1 VERRHGGAAR
11 IDRHRF
17 PGTHMDQQSHTRPS
31 VPPPPNAT
39 PPAPHAVPAFAPP
52 SAPPV
57 PPQAPVYGAV
67 PQGPV
72 PVMAPTTAFVPA
84 AAPIAPQAPIAP
96 IAPQPVGVAP
106 VAPVAPQAA
115 VAPAVPADPWA
126 PTPTVEEEWEDEPPT
141 PLLIAAALAAYVL
154 LAIWGMQVA
163 GPSGVTDWFPAAG
176 LAIAATAL
184 GGKRFLLVPF
194 VGTLIA
200 TPLTNNAPT
209 LAGTLVVA
217 VTLSAVYGIGGLAL
231 RRSLDLDHPFS
242 RVHDAW
248 VLIGIGTV
256 AVPVGA
262 AIATIGGLIGVG
274 VLPAELDTWRLVGD
288 FVIGDALGIATVTPA
303 LFVASAAWRREPR
316 LASLLPGTV
325 FLRPE
330 SLAALVALVV
340 ATPVLY
346 LLGGQDLRAI
356 AVLPLCW
363 LALRFGVVGAVIGA
377 FTWAGSSAAVLSIVG
392 IGDELGGLQGFL
404 LTGSTLAL
412 IVGSVV
418 SERER
423 TQRALHHLAM
433 HDQASGLPNEA
444 SLLAMLDG
452 GLQSGRE
459 VTTML
464 VRFASLRQ
472 VAANMR
478 REDTDHLVAVL
489 VEQLQAIAGP
499 SARVARPGFDRFA
512 VVFAGGTAERR
523 QQIGERIADELSA
536 PISVESREVFVD
548 PRVGITVGLPGEAS
562 DAVLAHADHASDTAS
577 GSDGHRVGYYDAA
590 IERARRERHE
600 LTEDLRLA
608 TERGEFLLAFQPIV
622 TAKEGRVV
630 AAEALLRWIDKRR
643 GPVSPAD
650 FVPVA
655 EETGLILPIGRWVLG
670 EACRRAAQWP
680 HVGGQPI
687 GVSVNISP
695 IQLMDDGFVDDVQ
708 TALDRSGLPAE
719 RLRIEITEGIVLE
732 DIERTIQQI
741 NQLREMGVETMLDDF
756 GTGHSSLAWVQR
768 LPVTCIKID
777 RAFVGDI
784 AEDGIDRAIVHA
796 SLYLSRALGTET
808 VAEGVETEA
817 QREQLV
823 RMGCQKLQGFLFAR
837 PQPADVFP
845 DWLARQRARAAHSMP
860 PIETSAPTAAHH
872 EAWEATAA
880 HAPASAAPRP
890 YSPSVSLA
898 PRPAALPGHPDSSL
912 RAVPPVDPR
921 FAA

>member
-1 VERRHGGAAR
+1 MPAGPAQPAA
-11 IDRHRF
+11 
-17 PGTHMDQQSHTRPS
+17 P
-31 VPPPPNAT
+31 
-39 PPAPHAVPAFAPP
+39 
-52 SAPPV
+52 
-57 PPQAPVYGAV
+57 
-67 PQGPV
+67 
-72 PVMAPTTAFVPA
+72 AFVPA
-84 AAPIAPQAPIAP
+84 AAAMPAS
-96 IAPQPVGVAP
+96 
-106 VAPVAPQAA
+106 PVAPQPPA
-115 VAPAVPADPWA
+115 APAQDHAAAPAPAPAAAMPTDPWIGAA
-126 PTPTVEEEWEDEPPT
+126 PSEPEWEEEPPK

-154 LAIWGMQVA
+154 LAIWGMALA
-163 GPSGVTDWFPAAG
+163 GPGGITDWFPAAG
-176 LAIAATAL
+176 LAVAAIAL
-184 GGKRFLLVPF
+184 GGPRFIPVPL

-200 TPLTNNAPT
+200 TPLTSSSAT
-209 LAGTLVVA
+209 LTSTIVVA
-217 VTLSAVYGIGGLAL
+217 LALSATYGAGGLAL
-231 RRSLDLDHPFS
+231 RATLETDHPFS

-248 VLIGIGTV
+248 RFIGIGTV
-256 AVPVGA
+256 VVPIA
-262 AIATIGGLIGVG
+262 AALATTGGLIVAGA
-274 VLPAELDTWRLVGD
+274 LPADATATRHLGD
-288 FVIGDALGIATVTPA
+288 FILGDALGIAVVAPA
-303 LFVASAAWRREPR
+303 LLVASAAWNREPR
-316 LASLLPGTV
+316 LSSLLPREV
-325 FLRPE
+325 LLRPE
-330 SLAALVALVV
+330 SVLALVVLVV
-340 ATPVLY
+340 ATPALY
-346 LLGGQDLRAI
+346 LAGGEDLRAV

-363 LALRFGVVGAVIGA
+363 MALRFGVRGAVLGS
-377 FTWAGSSAAVLSIVG
+377 FTWAGSSAALISWVDDASALS
-392 IGDELGGLQGFL
+392 GLQGFL

-412 IVGSVV
+412 IAGAVV

-423 TQRALHHLAM
+423 SQRALHHLAM
-433 HDQASGLPNEA
+433 YDQASGLPNEA
-444 SLLAMLDG
+444 SLLAMLDNA
-452 GLQSGRE
+452 LTNGRE

-464 VRFASLRQ
+464 IRFAGLRQ

-478 REDTDHLVAVL
+478 REETDHLVAVL
-489 VEQLQAIAGP
+489 VEQLRAIAGP
-499 SARVARPGFDRFA
+499 SARVARPGYDRFA
-512 VVFAGGTAERR
+512 VVFAGGTPERR

-536 PISVESREVFVD
+536 PISVDSREVFVD
-548 PRVGITVGLPGEAS
+548 PRVGITVGLPGEAG

-577 GSDGHRVGYYDAA
+577 SSDGNRVGYYDAA
-590 IERARRERHE
+590 IERARRERQE

-630 AAEALLRWIDKRR
+630 AAEALLRWVDRRR

-655 EETGLILPIGRWVLG
+655 EETGLILPIGRWVLH

-680 HVGGQPI
+680 HVGGKPI

-695 IQLMDDGFVDDVQ
+695 IQLMDDGFVDDVRH
-708 TALDRSGLPAE
+708 ALDRSGLPAE

-768 LPVTCIKID
+768 LPVSCIKID

-845 DWLARQRARAAHSMP
+845 DWLAKQRAQAAKSSP
-860 PIETSAPTAAHH
+860 PADAPIAVADGWGTTPYAISSDFSSPTS
-872 EAWEATAA
+872 
-880 HAPASAAPRP
+880 SA
-890 YSPSVSLA
+890 
-898 PRPAALPGHPDSSL
+898 HPDSPL
-912 RAVPPVDPR
+912 RAVAPVDPR

>member
-1 VERRHGGAAR
+1 
-11 IDRHRF
+11 
-17 PGTHMDQQSHTRPS
+17 M
-31 VPPPPNAT
+31 
-39 PPAPHAVPAFAPP
+39 PPAVPVAPT
-52 SAPPV
+52 
-57 PPQAPVYGAV
+57 APVYGAM
-67 PQGPV
+67 PAGPGQAA
-72 PVMAPTTAFVPA
+72 APAFVPA
-84 AAPIAPQAPIAP
+84 TAASPA
-96 IAPQPVGVAP
+96 
-106 VAPVAPQAA
+106 APVAPQAA
-115 VAPAVPADPWA
+115 HAPAPMPADPWSA
-126 PTPTVEEEWEDEPPT
+126 AAAAEPEWEEHPPT

-154 LAIWGMQVA
+154 LALWGMALA
-163 GPSGVTDWFPAAG
+163 GSSGITDWFPAAG
-176 LAIAATAL
+176 LAVAATAL
-184 GGKRFLLVPF
+184 GGPRFLPVPF
-194 VGTLIA
+194 LGTLIA
-200 TPLTNNAPT
+200 TPLTSTAGSFTGT
-209 LAGTLVVA
+209 LALAVA
-217 VTLSAVYGIGGLAL
+217 LTVAYGIGGTAL
-231 RRSLDLDHPFS
+231 RATLEPEHPFS
-242 RVHDAW
+242 RVQDAW
-248 VLIGIGTV
+248 RFIGIGTV
-256 AVPVGA
+256 LVPVLA
-262 AIATIGGLIGVG
+262 AVLGIGGLILAGTFPANSSAFSHVG
-274 VLPAELDTWRLVGD
+274 EFIL
-288 FVIGDALGIATVTPA
+288 GDALGIAVITPA
-303 LFVASAAWRREPR
+303 LLVASAAWRREPR
-316 LASLLPGTV
+316 LASLLPSEV
-325 FLRPE
+325 LLRPA
-330 SLAALVALVV
+330 SAFALLVLVV
-340 ATPVLY
+340 ATPTLY
-346 LLGGQDLRAI
+346 LSGGQDLRAV

-363 LALRFGVVGAVIGA
+363 LALRFGVRGAVLGA
-377 FTWAGSSAAVLSIVG
+377 FTWAASSALIVSLAKDAGELS
-392 IGDELGGLQGFL
+392 GLQGFL

-412 IVGSVV
+412 IVGAVV

-433 HDQASGLPNEA
+433 YDQASGLPNEA
-444 SLLAMLDG
+444 SLLAMLDNALG
-452 GLQSGRE
+452 NGRE

-464 VRFASLRQ
+464 VRFAGLRQ

-478 REDTDHLVAVL
+478 REDTDHLVDVL

-512 VVFAGGTAERR
+512 VVFAGGTPERR

-548 PRVGITVGLPGEAS
+548 PRVGITVGLPGEAG

-577 GSDGHRVGYYDAA
+577 SSDGHRVGYYDAA
-590 IERARRERHE
+590 IERARRERQE

-630 AAEALLRWIDKRR
+630 AAEALLRWVDRRR

-655 EETGLILPIGRWVLG
+655 EETGLILPIGRWVLH

-680 HVGGQPI
+680 HVGGKPI

-695 IQLMDDGFVDDVQ
+695 IQLMDDGFVDDVRH
-708 TALDRSGLPAE
+708 ALDRSGLPAE

-732 DIERTIQQI
+732 DIDRTIQQI

-768 LPVTCIKID
+768 LPVSCIKID

-845 DWLARQRARAAHSMP
+845 DWLAKQRAQAAKSNP
-860 PIETSAPTAAHH
+860 PADAPIATADGWATTPY
-872 EAWEATAA
+872 AVTTDDFATAA
-880 HAPASAAPRP
+880 AA
-890 YSPSVSLA
+890 YSETT
-898 PRPAALPGHPDSSL
+898 L
-912 RAVPPVDPR
+912 RAVAPVDPR